1 MKFKAPPN
9 HVIRVVT
16 PAIQRALG
24 RKYIFFDE
32 NGELETEKPLLIK
45 ILTRVAERSDS
56 LISIETAP
64 AASETPK
71 TENNADASAETGE
84 EIKLLHCK
92 KCDFTCENWGE
103 LMAHYRADHPKDK
116 EE

>member
-45 ILTRVAERSDS
+45 VLARVAERPDS
-56 LISIETAP
+56 LISIVE
-64 AASETPK
+64 SDTPE
-71 TENNADASAETGE
+71 TENNADASAETGD

-92 KCDFTCENWGE
+92 KCDFTSDNWGE

-116 EE
+116 GE

>member
-1 MKFKAPPN
+1 MRFKAPPN
-9 HVIRVVT
+9 HVIRVST
-16 PAIQRALG
+16 PVIQRALQ

-32 NGELETEKPLLIK
+32 NGILETDKPFLIK
-45 ILTRVAERSDS
+45 VLARVAERPDS
-56 LISIETAP
+56 LISIVE
-64 AASETPK
+64 SDTPE

-92 KCDFTCENWGE
+92 KCDFTSDNWGE